1 MKIIKIVK
9 LKNGLYN
16 LELNKLTIKT
26 FDEIIIKYN
35 LLYKKEIDDD
45 LLLKIMNDS
54 KYYDIYN
61 KALNYAVK
69 RVRCENDIYYYLS
82 NLEVKNSD
90 IKSIIDKL
98 KKINIINDKLYVRC
112 YINDKLKLS
121 KDGINKIKIDL
132 LNKNINI
139 DIINEEIKNI
149 DIDINEKLKK
159 LIIKKINSNHKY
171 SNYFLKNKIIR
182 DMINLGYEQSVI
194 DEIFEQNKKDDYN
207 ILIYNYRILLKKYKN
222 KYKDKILESKIKSK
236 LYMYGFLYENIKKED
251 L

>member
-207 ILIYNYRILLKKYKN
+207 ILIYNYRILLNKYKN

>member
-139 DIINEEIKNI
+139 DIINEEIENI

-207 ILIYNYRILLKKYKN
+207 ILIYNYRILLNKYKN